1 MSSEDKRGPP
11 PSYDEV
17 TNPSSQLLF
26 TPENQYNQYQP
37 PGGAT
42 GQYPGYQYPPKGS
55 STGPYSYQHV
65 PGAPQRLTHNV
76 VVSQPGSATT
86 MISRL
91 MRQDWTLPAILSCL
105 CCFWP
110 TGIFAIFA
118 ACKANA
124 AAAEGD
130 EVEAQAQSR
139 LARSLVVTSVVIG
152 IFIMILSAILRTVVY
167 SNHYRH

>member
-17 TNPSSQLLF
+17 TSPSSQPLF
-26 TPENQYNQYQP
+26 SQENQYNHFQP
-37 PGGAT
+37 QGGVQ
-42 GQYPGYQYPPKGS
+42 GQYPGYQYPPKGNS
-55 STGPYSYQHV
+55 AGPYPYQHV
-65 PGAPQRLTHNV
+65 PGAPQGLTHNV
-76 VVSQPGSATT
+76 VVNQPCSATIVT
-86 MISRL
+86 SRPV
-91 MRQDWTLPAILSCL
+91 RQDWTVPAILSCL

-124 AAAEGD
+124 AAVEGD

-139 LARSLVVTSVVIG
+139 RARSLVVTSVVIG
-152 IFIMILSAILRTVVY
+152 IFIMILSAILRTIVY
-167 SNHYRH
+167 SNYSRH

>member
-76 VVSQPGSATT
+76 VVSQPGPAI
-86 MISRL
+86 MVISRPA
-91 MRQDWTLPAILSCL
+91 RQDWTIPAILSCL

-124 AAAEGD
+124 AAASGND
-130 EVEAQAQSR
+130 EEAQVQSNR
-139 LARSLVVTSVVIG
+139 ARSLVVTTVVIG
-152 IFIMILSAILRTVVY
+152 IFIMILSAILRTIVY